1 MSGTRRE
8 NQKKGKKKKS
18 FFSFLSPIPS
28 LSLSLPLSL
37 SLFLSKRR
45 KRAEKEPR
53 MGPGE
58 GGRIEDEMNSL
69 MEEKKGGRGLKEK
82 VGEVFVRLSFFFS
95 FFRSSH
101 GPSRRRGGAS
111 SIPAAAARRR
121 GRGRAVALGRASR
134 HRERRDVG
142 GARSGRE
149 VVAVAVRRRRS
160 LWSESEVC
168 SRSGGSGVV
177 VLLLLLPV
185 LRRRCRG
192 LCGVLPRRRQPLPS
206 PPGQRAPARDVK
218 VPAGREGGGLLK
230 KCFC

>member
-1 MSGTRRE
+1 
-8 NQKKGKKKKS
+8 
-18 FFSFLSPIPS
+18 
-28 LSLSLPLSL
+28 
-37 SLFLSKRR
+37 
-45 KRAEKEPR
+45 
-53 MGPGE
+53 MGPG
-58 GGRIEDEMNSL
+58 GGRIEHDMNEL
-69 MEEKKGGRGLKEK
+69 NRRKGFCSFCRF
-82 VGEVFVRLSFFFS
+82 FVFFS
-95 FFRSSH
+95 LFFFRSSH
-101 GPSRRRGGAS
+101 WPGRRGGAS
-111 SIPAAAARRR
+111 VPAAARRR

-218 VPAGREGGGLLK
+218 VPAGREGGGLL
-230 KCFC
+230 